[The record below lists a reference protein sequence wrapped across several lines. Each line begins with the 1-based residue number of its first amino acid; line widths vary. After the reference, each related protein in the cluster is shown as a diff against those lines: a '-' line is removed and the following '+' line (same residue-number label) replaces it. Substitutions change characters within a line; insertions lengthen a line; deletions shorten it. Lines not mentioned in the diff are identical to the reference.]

1 MKLILIDKIRAV
13 NLPKETLLSAD
24 VVAYWEDDG
33 SIILLKDRLQRQLG
47 KAMTSKEFNQR
58 YLNS

>member
-1 MKLILIDKIRAV
+1 MKLILTDKTRAV

-24 VVAYWEDDG
+24 VVAYWEDNG
-33 SIILLKDRLQRQLG
+33 SIILLKDRLQRQPG